1 MIKNK
6 SEAVQM
12 LRVNIENEDNII
24 KNIIKANQRKQFF
37 MVLNMYITRMPLYP
51 NGKIRETLYNIEQF
65 KFDALL
71 QPEIKLGLS
80 SSASSNLRSG
90 NDRDYSTPTSSKS
103 SGSLGSQTT
112 SSNSS
117 GEKDRSRAGSNASGM
132 AKKMIKDSDKSSGTN
147 NLIGSGSG
155 STTLTGK
162 NPFAILKASAIA
174 ASQKAVFPNNFTN
187 LPKATPPFLPP
198 LADHER
204 DVYTLVLDLDETLIH
219 NVDYGQDSF
228 FLVRPG
234 CVQFITDMAKYYE
247 IVIFTAALQEYAD
260 QVVDQIDVGNNI
272 RHRLY
277 RQHTSQ
283 NGPFLVKDLSLL
295 GRDLNKTIIIDNISD
310 NFILQPDNGIF
321 ISTWYDDMSDNFL
334 REITPLL
341 TELVEKR
348 VADVRVGMRTYRD
361 QILRQISSGQQMG
374 SIQFK

>member
-1 MIKNK
+1 MVAAKFIQSRIIKRSDTGTNLWVQNLKKVIDTKISKIIKNK

-12 LRVNIENEDNII
+12 LRVNIENEENII

-37 MVLNMYITRMPLYP
+37 NVLNMYVTRMPLFP
-51 NGKIRETLYNIEQF
+51 NEKIRETLYNIEQF

-71 QPEIKLGLS
+71 QPEIKLSMSSS
-80 SSASSNLRSG
+80 SSASSN
-90 NDRDYSTPTSSKS
+90 STPTSSKS
-103 SGSLGSQTT
+103 QHSLGSQTT

-117 GEKDRSRAGSNASGM
+117 SEKDKKQNTASGM

-147 NLIGSGSG
+147 NLIGTGTG

-198 LADHER
+198 LDER
-204 DVYTLVLDLDETLIH
+204 DNIYTLVLDLDETLIH

-234 CVQFITDMAKYYE
+234 CVQFIELMAQYYE

-272 RHRLY
+272 KYRLY

-295 GRDLNKTIIIDNISD
+295 GRDLNRTIIIDNISD
-310 NFILQPDNGIF
+310 NFIL
-321 ISTWYDDMSDNFL
+321 
-334 REITPLL
+334 
-341 TELVEKR
+341 
-348 VADVRVGMRTYRD
+348 
-361 QILRQISSGQQMG
+361 
-374 SIQFK
+374 

>member
-1 MIKNK
+1 
-6 SEAVQM
+6 
-12 LRVNIENEDNII
+12 
-24 KNIIKANQRKQFF
+24 
-37 MVLNMYITRMPLYP
+37 
-51 NGKIRETLYNIEQF
+51 
-65 KFDALL
+65 
-71 QPEIKLGLS
+71 
-80 SSASSNLRSG
+80 
-90 NDRDYSTPTSSKS
+90 
-103 SGSLGSQTT
+103 
-112 SSNSS
+112 
-117 GEKDRSRAGSNASGM
+117 M

-198 LADHER
+198 LGEQER
-204 DVYTLVLDLDETLIH
+204 DTYTLVLDLDETLIH

-272 RHRLY
+272 KHRLY

-295 GRDLNKTIIIDNISD
+295 GRDLDRTIIIDNISD

-341 TELVEKR
+341 SELVEKR
-348 VADVRVGMRTYRD
+348 VPDVRVGMRTYRD

-374 SIQFK
+374 NIQFM

>member
-1 MIKNK
+1 
-6 SEAVQM
+6 
-12 LRVNIENEDNII
+12 
-24 KNIIKANQRKQFF
+24 
-37 MVLNMYITRMPLYP
+37 
-51 NGKIRETLYNIEQF
+51 
-65 KFDALL
+65 
-71 QPEIKLGLS
+71 
-80 SSASSNLRSG
+80 
-90 NDRDYSTPTSSKS
+90 
-103 SGSLGSQTT
+103 
-112 SSNSS
+112 
-117 GEKDRSRAGSNASGM
+117 M

-198 LADHER
+198 LGEQER
-204 DVYTLVLDLDETLIH
+204 DTYTLVLDLDETLIH

-272 RHRLY
+272 KHRLY

-295 GRDLNKTIIIDNISD
+295 GRDLDRTIIIDNISD

-348 VADVRVGMRTYRD
+348 VPDVRVGMRTYRD

-374 SIQFK
+374 NIQFM

>member
-1 MIKNK
+1 
-6 SEAVQM
+6 
-12 LRVNIENEDNII
+12 
-24 KNIIKANQRKQFF
+24 
-37 MVLNMYITRMPLYP
+37 
-51 NGKIRETLYNIEQF
+51 
-65 KFDALL
+65 
-71 QPEIKLGLS
+71 
-80 SSASSNLRSG
+80 
-90 NDRDYSTPTSSKS
+90 
-103 SGSLGSQTT
+103 
-112 SSNSS
+112 
-117 GEKDRSRAGSNASGM
+117 
-132 AKKMIKDSDKSSGTN
+132 MIKDSDKSSGTN

-198 LADHER
+198 LGEQER
-204 DVYTLVLDLDETLIH
+204 DTYTLVLDLDETLIH

-272 RHRLY
+272 KHRLY

-295 GRDLNKTIIIDNISD
+295 GRDLDRTIIIDNISD

-341 TELVEKR
+341 SELVEKR
-348 VADVRVGMRTYRD
+348 VPDVRVGMRTYRD

-374 SIQFK
+374 NIQFM

>member
-1 MIKNK
+1 
-6 SEAVQM
+6 
-12 LRVNIENEDNII
+12 
-24 KNIIKANQRKQFF
+24 
-37 MVLNMYITRMPLYP
+37 
-51 NGKIRETLYNIEQF
+51 
-65 KFDALL
+65 
-71 QPEIKLGLS
+71 
-80 SSASSNLRSG
+80 
-90 NDRDYSTPTSSKS
+90 
-103 SGSLGSQTT
+103 
-112 SSNSS
+112 
-117 GEKDRSRAGSNASGM
+117 M

-147 NLIGSGSG
+147 NLIGSGTG

-198 LADHER
+198 LDTSES
-204 DVYTLVLDLDETLIH
+204 VYTLVLDLDETLIH

-234 CVQFITDMAKYYE
+234 CVQFIELMAQYYE

-272 RHRLY
+272 KYRLY

-295 GRDLNKTIIIDNISD
+295 GRDLTKTIIIDNISD

-334 REITPLL
+334 KEITPLL
-341 TELVEKR
+341 VELVEKR
-348 VADVRVGMRTYRD
+348 VPDVRVGMRTYRD
-361 QILRQISSGQQMG
+361 QILRQISSGQ
-374 SIQFK
+374 